1 MVYVRVEVAASGGT
15 LQLTS
20 MRNPKILWIS
30 TFFFPLSFTATKISI
45 LCFYRSIFVVQPFR
59 WAVNIVMVLCLL
71 WCIFILSFMAV
82 KCPVHAAWDSRLALT
97 AQCFPYGTFALG
109 AELSNL
115 ILDVTIL
122 AIPVFVVSTLHL
134 GTQQK
139 VLVASMFLLGGLYV
153 YILHQCEKQQ
163 DWPSS

>member
-1 MVYVRVEVAASGGT
+1 MAASGGT

-20 MRNPKILWIS
+20 MRNPKCLWIS

-59 WAVNIVMVLCLL
+59 WATNVVMVLCVL
-71 WCIFILSFMAV
+71 WCVIILSLMAF
-82 KCPVHAAWDSRLALT
+82 KCPVNTAWDSRLALT
-97 AQCFPYGTFALG
+97 AQCFPYGSFALG

-115 ILDVTIL
+115 VLDVAIL
-122 AIPVFVVSTLHL
+122 AIPVCVVSSLQL

-139 VLVASMFLLGGLYV
+139 VLLASIFLLGGL
-153 YILHQCEKQQ
+153 
-163 DWPSS
+163 

>member
-1 MVYVRVEVAASGGT
+1 
-15 LQLTS
+15 
-20 MRNPKILWIS
+20 
-30 TFFFPLSFTATKISI
+30 
-45 LCFYRSIFVVQPFR
+45 
-59 WAVNIVMVLCLL
+59 
-71 WCIFILSFMAV
+71 MAV

-163 DWPSS
+163 D